1 LYTLNALK
9 IPLRLDGEANTHAQ
23 TAQASAAIDLKFMGM
38 CSSVLVIQE
47 VVAEGKAQVQSG
59 FDIQRGLEEDLY
71 AAQSMQV
78 SLLMDT
84 EHQHAKHLEV
94 SACVCGRA
102 TSERRSRPYSLIIL
116 NTSMRSWVNA
126 TLRVSV
132 IFI

>member
-1 LYTLNALK
+1 
-9 IPLRLDGEANTHAQ
+9 
-23 TAQASAAIDLKFMGM
+23 M
-38 CSSVLVIQE
+38 VIQE

-84 EHQHAKHLEV
+84 EHQHAKVLEV
-94 SACVCGRA
+94 SACIAGSA
-102 TSERRSRPYSLIIL
+102 NLQRRGRPYSLSIL

-126 TLRVSV
+126 RTFRVSV
-132 IFI
+132 IIMVPTRILAACKSGKILWF